1 MIYIKL
7 FLKTRHAVYFTAN
20 KVFYYC
26 GLPLATANYY
36 GLESRGIGSLHNTII
51 LTSPPVFHKSLR
63 EVFFL
68 ILNTHLTF
76 NKSVSGLELCPKCKK
91 GHLYPVVTSSVGAE
105 PIRQHSETESRD
117 YECAICGHKQ
127 TGLKQAQY
135 VNEKGEVSTRVKK
148 AKKPKAKKP
157 KAKKP
162 KAKKPKAKTKSR
174 KRK

>member
-1 MIYIKL
+1 M
-7 FLKTRHAVYFTAN
+7 
-20 KVFYYC
+20 
-26 GLPLATANYY
+26 
-36 GLESRGIGSLHNTII
+36 
-51 LTSPPVFHKSLR
+51 
-63 EVFFL
+63 
-68 ILNTHLTF
+68 
-76 NKSVSGLELCPKCKK
+76 SGLELCPKCKK

-105 PIRQHSETESRD
+105 PISQHSKPESRD

-157 KAKKP
+157 KAK
-162 KAKKPKAKTKSR
+162 TKSR